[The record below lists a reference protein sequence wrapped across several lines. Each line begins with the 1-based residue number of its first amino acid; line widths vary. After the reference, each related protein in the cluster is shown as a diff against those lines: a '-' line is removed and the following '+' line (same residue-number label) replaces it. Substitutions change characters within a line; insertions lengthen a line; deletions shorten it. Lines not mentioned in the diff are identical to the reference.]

1 MDSFFFRK
9 IEIFFCGIETI
20 GDCSK
25 RFNVRLL
32 KNIYRLALVVLVV
45 RPQYS
50 ARHKGKIPRKNN
62 DVIDDV
68 IGDIVDDVID
78 VIDDAPDLL

>member
-1 MDSFFFRK
+1 MWL
-9 IEIFFCGIETI
+9 T
-20 GDCSK
+20 
-25 RFNVRLL
+25 
-32 KNIYRLALVVLVV
+32 
-45 RPQYS
+45 QS
-50 ARHKGKIPRKNN
+50 ARLKGKIPKKNN